1 MEIVDRKFYEGF
13 EGEPEIHFICKTQE
27 RVKRLIIWDGYFNS
41 IMYQIK
47 PVKGRWTSLA
57 YYYHLDI
64 GWCDIDV
71 DGPWKVEK
79 PEEALD
85 QFKTVDKISL
95 DPKTGEVL
103 DEICHLFA
111 EGIKNNA
118 EIFIEED

>member
-13 EGEPEIHFICKTQE
+13 EGEPEIHFIYKAKEQ
-27 RVKRLIIWDGYFNS
+27 VKRLTIWDGYFDE
-41 IMYQIK
+41 IMYQIE
-47 PVKGRWTSLA
+47 PVDGYWTSLA

-64 GWCDIDV
+64 GWCEGN
-71 DGPWKVEK
+71 GPWKVEN

-85 QFKTVDKISL
+85 QFKTVDKTSL
-95 DPKTGEVL
+95 GSKTAEVL
-103 DEICHLFA
+103 GEILHLFA